1 VIFAG
6 EADWGGR
13 PLTARPPIAFERPY
27 ILEKLMDKTK
37 KRVSRLIP
45 IIVAASVAFVEPA
58 YADDFPAGQA
68 CPFGIDITVSDGH
81 ALNARE
87 FVDEDG
93 NPVRLLITG
102 NSPGLLIT
110 NTSSGESYSLKSRG
124 QRQDL
129 ALHADGSMVITAT
142 GHTLAVYFPTD
153 GPGPAVIAYIGQLV
167 IDVDADGV
175 WTIVRQSGKQ
185 VDVCALLE

>member
-1 VIFAG
+1 M
-6 EADWGGR
+6 E
-13 PLTARPPIAFERPY
+13 
-27 ILEKLMDKTK
+27 KTK
-37 KRVSRLIP
+37 KLVSRLMP
-45 IIVAASVAFVEPA
+45 IVVAASAGVVAPA
-58 YADDFPAGQA
+58 YADFFPAGQA
-68 CPFGIDITVSDGH
+68 CPFPIEITVSDGH

-93 NPVRLLITG
+93 NVVRLLLTG
-102 NSPGLLIT
+102 NSPGLVIT

-129 ALHADGSMVITAT
+129 AFNADGTMVITAT

-167 IDVDADGV
+167 IDVDANGA
-175 WTIVRQSGKQ
+175 WTIVRQPGKQ
-185 VDVCALLE
+185 IDVCALLE